1 MNHNTSFWIRLTWA
15 LAVISPVPGLAQ
27 KQSAKPNI
35 VLILADD
42 LGFSDLGSF
51 GSEINTPNLDKLA
64 QEGLRI
70 TQFYNSG
77 RCCPSRAALLTGLY
91 PHQAGVG
98 DMVQDKG
105 TPAYQ
110 GYLSKNSATIAQLLK
125 TAGYNT
131 IVSGKWHV
139 GLVPS
144 AWAVNR
150 GFDQSFTLQ
159 NNGSSYFNS
168 EPLYNDGRTVTFQ
181 LNGREIQ
188 RYDTSRYLTQA
199 ITDFAVQSIDRVK
212 DRPDPFFLYLAYN
225 APHWPIQAL
234 PEDIARYKGKYLQ
247 GWDALREARYRKLI
261 SLGIIQKEWKLS
273 LRYEK
278 APGWNPGWNPRW
290 NPEWNALS
298 AAEKDQWDTR
308 MAIYAAMI
316 DRMDQCIGQVLDK
329 VKAIGRDRNTLVI
342 FLSDNGGSGDT
353 VREWSYVTQ
362 KTGEPGSVHSIDSYD
377 PPWGNASNTPF
388 KLFKKNTH
396 EGGIASPFIAWFPG
410 KIKGNALSTQVSHI
424 TDIMPTILEVAG
436 AKYPEVFEDEK
447 LTPLAG
453 SSLAPIFQK
462 PQDTQPKTIFW
473 EHEGSRAI
481 RKADW
486 KLVAEINQPWELYEL
501 KTDRSE
507 TNDLA
512 SRYPQKVKELEKEYL
527 EWAGKVG
534 VVDWNTIK

>member
-1 MNHNTSFWIRLTWA
+1 MNKNTSFWIRLIWA
-15 LAVISPVPGLAQ
+15 LAAISPVPGLAQ
-27 KQSAKPNI
+27 KQAEKPNI

-42 LGFSDLGSF
+42 MGFSDLGSF
-51 GSEINTPNLDKLA
+51 GSEIHTPNLDRLA
-64 QEGLRI
+64 HEGLRI

-181 LNGREIQ
+181 LNGRPIQ

-212 DRPDPFFLYLAYN
+212 DQSNPFFLYLAYN

-247 GWDALREARYRKLI
+247 GWDALREARYRKLVD
-261 SLGIIQKEWKLS
+261 LGIIQKQWKLS
-273 LRYEK
+273 PRYEK
-278 APGWNPGWNPRW
+278 AP
-290 NPEWNALS
+290 EWNMLS
-298 AAEKDQWDTR
+298 AAEKDHWDTR

-329 VKAIGRDRNTLVI
+329 VKAIGRERNTLVI

-353 VREWSYVTQ
+353 VREWSYVTP

-388 KLFKKNTH
+388 RLFKKNTH

-410 KIKGNALSTQVSHI
+410 KVRGNALSTQVSHM
-424 TDIMPTILEVAG
+424 TDVMPTLLELAG
-436 AKYPEVFEDEK
+436 VHHPEIFGNEK

-453 SSLAPIFQK
+453 RSLAPLFQN
-462 PQDTQPKTIFW
+462 PQAARPKTIFW
-473 EHEGSRAI
+473 EHEGSRAV

-486 KLVAEINQPWELYEL
+486 KLVAEINQPWELYDL

-507 TNDLA
+507 NHNLA
-512 SRYPQKVKELEKEYL
+512 HRYPQKVKELEKEYL
-527 EWAGKVG
+527 EWAAKVG

>member
-1 MNHNTSFWIRLTWA
+1 MNRKASLWISMLWA
-15 LAVISPVPGLAQ
+15 LAAIAPVPVPAQ
-27 KQSAKPNI
+27 GTSEKPNI

-42 LGFSDLGSF
+42 MGFSDLGSF

-64 QEGLRI
+64 HEGLRI

-110 GYLSKNSATIAQLLK
+110 GYLSKNSATIGQLLK

-150 GFDQSFTLQ
+150 GFEQSFTMQ

-199 ITDFAVQSIDRVK
+199 ITDFAIQSIDRMK
-212 DRPDPFFLYLAYN
+212 DQPNPFFLYLAYN

-247 GWDALREARYRKLI
+247 GWDALREARYRKLVD
-261 SLGIIQKEWKLS
+261 LGIIQKEWKLS
-273 LRYEK
+273 PRYEK
-278 APGWNPGWNPRW
+278 AT
-290 NPEWNALS
+290 EWNVLS

-316 DRMDQCIGQVLDK
+316 DRMDQCVGQVLDK
-329 VKAIGRDRNTLVI
+329 LKSIGRDRNTLVI
-342 FLSDNGGSGDT
+342 FVSDNGGSGDT
-353 VREWSYVTQ
+353 VREWSYVTE
-362 KTGEPGSVHSIDSYD
+362 KNGEPGSVNSIDSYD

-388 KLFKKNTH
+388 KLFKKNAH

-410 KIKGNALSTQVSHI
+410 RVKANALSAQVSHI
-424 TDIMPTILEVAG
+424 TDIMPTLLELAG
-436 AKYPEVFEDEK
+436 IRYPEIFGNEK

-453 SSLAPIFQK
+453 SSLTPLFQN
-462 PQDTQPKTIFW
+462 PQATQSKTIFW
-473 EHEGSRAI
+473 EHEGSRAV

-486 KLVAEINQPWELYEL
+486 KLVAEINQPWELYDL

-507 TNDLA
+507 NHNLA
-512 SRYPQKVKELEKEYL
+512 GHYPQKVKELEKEYL
-527 EWAGKVG
+527 EWAAKVG

>member
-1 MNHNTSFWIRLTWA
+1 MNIRASIWIGITWA
-15 LAVISPVPGLAQ
+15 LSVTAAAPLLAQ
-27 KQSAKPNI
+27 QAAEKPNI

-51 GSEINTPNLDKLA
+51 GSEIQTPNLDRLA
-64 QEGLRI
+64 KEGLRI

-131 IVSGKWHV
+131 IISGKWHV

-150 GFDQSFTLQ
+150 GFDQSFTMQ

-168 EPLYNDGRTVTFQ
+168 EPIYNDGRKVTFQ

-188 RYDTSRYLTQA
+188 RYDTSHYLTQA
-199 ITDFAVQSIDRVK
+199 ITDFAIQSIDRIK
-212 DRPDPFFLYLAYN
+212 DQQNPFFLYLAYN

-247 GWDALREARYRKLI
+247 GWDALRKARYRKLV
-261 SLGIIQKEWKLS
+261 SLGIISKEWKLS
-273 LRYEK
+273 PRYEK
-278 APGWNPGWNPRW
+278 A
-290 NPEWNALS
+290 PEWNALS
-298 AAEKDQWDTR
+298 ASEKDQWDTR

-329 VKAIGRDRNTLVI
+329 LKATGRDRNTLII
-342 FLSDNGGSGDT
+342 FVSDNGGSGDT
-353 VREWSYVTQ
+353 VREWDYVTQ

-396 EGGIASPFIAWFPG
+396 EGGIASPFIAWYPG
-410 KIKGNALSTQVSHI
+410 KIVANAISQQASHI
-424 TDIMPTILEVAG
+424 TDIMPTLLSVAG
-436 AKYPEVFEDEK
+436 VVYPESFGNEV

-453 SSLAPIFQK
+453 TSLTGLFK
-462 PQDTQPKTIFW
+462 NPKAIQNRTIFW

-486 KLVAEINQPWELYEL
+486 KLVAEIGKPWELYDL

-507 TNDLA
+507 NHNLA
-512 SRYPQKVKELEKEYL
+512 GRHPAKVKELEKEYL
-527 EWAGKVG
+527 EWAAKVG